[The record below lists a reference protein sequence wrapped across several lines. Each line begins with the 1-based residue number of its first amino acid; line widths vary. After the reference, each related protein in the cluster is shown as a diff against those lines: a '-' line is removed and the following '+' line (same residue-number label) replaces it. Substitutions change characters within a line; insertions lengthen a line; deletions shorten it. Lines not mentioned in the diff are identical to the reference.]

1 LQGKERMMENWTR
14 RRFLKGTLTVGG
26 AAVIAA
32 CTPKG
37 GPAGSQG
44 DESGEEADP
53 VEALAKGEGKIMEL
67 DGEEVAVYKDD
78 AGNVVKSSPVCPHQ
92 GCTVGWNAAEGTWDC
107 PCHASRFE
115 PDGSYISGPA
125 NEGLEPIG

>member
-1 LQGKERMMENWTR
+1 MEKWAR
-14 RRFLKGTLTVGG
+14 RRFLRGTLTLGA

-37 GPAGSQG
+37 TPSEGA
-44 DESGEEADP
+44 EADP
-53 VEALAKGEGKIMEL
+53 VEALAKGEGKVMEL

-78 AGNVVKSSPVCPHQ
+78 AGNVVKLSPICPHQ
-92 GCTVGWNAAEGTWDC
+92 NCTVGWNAAEGTWDC

-115 PDGSYISGPA
+115 ADGSYISGPA
-125 NEGLEPIG
+125 NEGLESIG